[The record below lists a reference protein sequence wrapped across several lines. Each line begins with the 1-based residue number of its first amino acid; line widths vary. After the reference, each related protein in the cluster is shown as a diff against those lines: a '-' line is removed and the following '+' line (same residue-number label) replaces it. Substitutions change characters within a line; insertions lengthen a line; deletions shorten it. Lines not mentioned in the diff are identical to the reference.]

1 MCWNTDPKPTTP
13 RHILVKPMD
22 FKEREKSLG
31 HIEKKEHFTYKGKK
45 IRLSSGLMPEE
56 NGIINLRRLGKK
68 SGRQGLFI
76 QQN

>member
-31 HIEKKEHFTYKGKK
+31 HIEKKKSILLIKERKLDYHQTLCQKK
-45 IRLSSGLMPEE
+45 ME
-56 NGIINLRRLGKK
+56 
-68 SGRQGLFI
+68 
-76 QQN
+76 